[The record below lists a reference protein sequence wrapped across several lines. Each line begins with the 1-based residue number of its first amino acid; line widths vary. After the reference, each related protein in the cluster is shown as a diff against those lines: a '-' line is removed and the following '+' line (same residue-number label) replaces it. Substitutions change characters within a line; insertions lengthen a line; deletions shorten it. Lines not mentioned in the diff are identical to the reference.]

1 MTDSACS
8 HFTVC
13 IKWPNTGYLD
23 WQNLR
28 IATTFAKKITKFLE
42 KAEIRAKIAQVE
54 IAIEDYTLAIDQVPN
69 IEVFQRKLSCI

>member
-1 MTDSACS
+1 VNSAKS
-8 HFTVC
+8 IGRIF
-13 IKWPNTGYLD
+13 D
-23 WQNLR
+23 WQNLC

-42 KAEIRAKIAQVE
+42 KAEVRAKIAQVK